1 MSRFRLLKASF
12 MSKRKLY
19 VADRKRISA
28 TAAYWARASRTPTS
42 ATPSCGPPSC
52 AAAASWPVSSWTWTS
67 PTRRPKVGRRRSIGR
82 GPHGSELRELRGPQA
97 AALQDTPPAGE
108 LYTNMYRN
116 IIRTRTTH
124 RHVHTQ
130 TILHIFELFDFKCIY
145 TSTIYHI
152 SHCLYIYI
160 YVLSKCKLQKPKVR
174 MNTRSSS

>member
-1 MSRFRLLKASF
+1 MKQLHSMEILDLAACSEPFFRLLKASF

-67 PTRRPKVGRRRSIGR
+67 PTRRHDVGRRRSIGR

-108 LYTNMYRN
+108 LKTNKHHSDQN
-116 IIRTRTTH
+116 HTSSRTH
-124 RHVHTQ
+124 AN
-130 TILHIFELFDFKCIY
+130 
-145 TSTIYHI
+145 
-152 SHCLYIYI
+152 YIAFF
-160 YVLSKCKLQKPKVR
+160 L
-174 MNTRSSS
+174 